1 MDMEVTGRKVE
12 TSEVDDL
19 SPLEILIQLYEGA
32 IRFLEQAATAC
43 EGGMVDEFKEAL
55 GRGRRIIEEFQRTL
69 DFSQGSAVSNQLNEL
84 YNFMLENLAQADLT
98 HDVQY
103 VQQVITN
110 LRILLD
116 GWRGAESSQAEG

>member
-1 MDMEVTGRKVE
+1 MSNPTVGELDAAN
-12 TSEVDDL
+12 L

-43 EGGMVDEFKEAL
+43 EEGMVEEFKENL
-55 GRGRRIIEEFQRTL
+55 GRGQRIIEEFQRTL
-69 DFSQGSAVSNQLNEL
+69 DFTQGSGVSNQLNDL
-84 YNFMLENLAQADLT
+84 YGFMLDTLAQANLT

-103 VQQVITN
+103 IQQVVTN

-116 GWRGAESSQAEG
+116 GWRGASNTQMEG

>member
-116 GWRGAESSQAEG
+116 GWRGLESSQAEG